1 MQNET
6 KKKSRGQAFFR
17 FVMNLTESDKGRAA
31 ALRRADNPSTE
42 YQSWEHFATFGIDL
56 GKPYE
61 RLPYGLI
68 AAAIVKAKL
77 KKNGTIHLGE
87 AIASCYDKGAQN
99 DQAKAK
105 LRRLLACDTV
115 EEVCA
120 ILRPLLQLINTKSTR
135 LLNYAR
141 LLDDLLNFYWKQQ
154 KIKESWAQNF
164 YGWRGDEEV
173 QHDS

>member
-77 KKNGTIHLGE
+77 KKNISKVNQKKLNECAKQYGK
-87 AIASCYDKGAQN
+87 IA
-99 DQAKAK
+99 
-105 LRRLLACDTV
+105 TV
-115 EEVCA
+115 
-120 ILRPLLQLINTKSTR
+120 K
-135 LLNYAR
+135 
-141 LLDDLLNFYWKQQ
+141 FF
-154 KIKESWAQNF
+154 KEIS
-164 YGWRGDEEV
+164 D
-173 QHDS
+173 